1 MASPHPEPYVA
12 VALQPS
18 FRAVTH
24 RRDIKQN
31 VDSIAVL
38 MGAAVWLSAEYPVRL
53 VALPEGVLQSF
64 NDEILDRSHTDY
76 LENVAIDIP
85 GPETDHLG
93 QLARQYK
100 TYLIGQAKATDPK
113 IRHCFFN
120 VAFVI
125 DPNGDVVHRAAK
137 NVVAC
142 IEGSA
147 TPHDVYDRWVQAYGE
162 SLDSFFPVVDT
173 LIGRIGTMICY
184 EGMFPETARGLAMN
198 GAEII
203 YHPSAAVNTVDMGNW
218 ELVNQA
224 RAHDNNCYVVAP
236 NSGVYHFAPES
247 HDGLDVTGG
256 HSMIVDYRGRVLA
269 QHDANTNCW
278 AASVIDIAALRH
290 FRANATMRNWLK
302 ELRTEIFRPIYARP
316 VYEKNAYLKSADK
329 KRAERIEWA
338 RIGAER
344 VLGRPPRRAVKPGK
358 RASRRTASR

>member
-1 MASPHPEPYVA
+1 MASQDPEPYVA

-18 FRAVTH
+18 FRAVMH

-38 MGAAVWLSAEYPVRL
+38 MGAAVWLSAEFPVRL

-76 LENVAIDIP
+76 LEHVAIDIP

-162 SLDSFFPVVDT
+162 SLDSFFPVVET
-173 LIGRIGTMICY
+173 PIGRIGTMICY

-218 ELVNQA
+218 ELVNRA

-236 NSGVYHFAPES
+236 NTGPYHFAPES

-278 AASVIDIAALRH
+278 AAAVIDVARLRH
-290 FRANATMRNWLK
+290 FRAHATMRNWLK
-302 ELRTEIFRPIYARP
+302 ELRTEIFRPIYTRP
-316 VYEKNAYLKSADK
+316 IYEKNAYLKSADK
-329 KRAERIEWA
+329 NRAERIKWA

-344 VLGRPPRRAVKPGK
+344 VLGRPPRPPGKPAK
-358 RASRRTASR
+358 RASRRAASR